1 MAIEMDQHIT
11 NAEWEVMRVV
21 WAQGEVSSKVI
32 IEVLS
37 KKRGWKEA
45 TIKTLIGRLVN
56 KRVLQ
61 TKKEG
66 RKFIYSTEVEE
77 DALVNDTLDQ
87 FFHNVCSKD
96 VGQTI
101 QVLIEKAMLSHEDI
115 ASLKQALIRKEREAY
130 DVVPCNCIKGQ
141 CRCHHNKNNEEC
153 C

>member
-21 WAQGEVSSKVI
+21 FAQGNISSKGI
-32 IEVLS
+32 IDVLA

-45 TIKTLIGRLVN
+45 TIKTLIGRLVH
-56 KRVLQ
+56 KGALQ

-66 RKFIYSTEVEE
+66 RKFIYSTEMHE
-77 DALVNDTLDQ
+77 DALVNDTLEQ

-101 QVLIEKAMLSHEDI
+101 QVLIEKALLSHEDI
-115 ASLKQALIRKEREAY
+115 ASLQQALTEKEQEAY
-130 DVVPCNCIKGQ
+130 DVVPCQCVKGQ
-141 CRCHHNKNNEEC
+141 CRCHHKNKEC